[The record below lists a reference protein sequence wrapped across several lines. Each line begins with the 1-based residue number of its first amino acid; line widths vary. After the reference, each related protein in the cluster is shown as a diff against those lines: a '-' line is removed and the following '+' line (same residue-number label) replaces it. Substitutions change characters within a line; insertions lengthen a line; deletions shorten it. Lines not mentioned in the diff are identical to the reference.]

1 MENNVLSIIVDF
13 DGVVRIAMDSSN
25 KEFYFLI
32 KEAIEEL
39 DSKIK
44 NISKLQNDSNDSPLV
59 LRESNQKS
67 K

>member
-13 DGVVRIAMDSSN
+13 DGVVRITMDSSN
-25 KEFYFLI
+25 KEFYSQI

-44 NISKLQNDSNDSPLV
+44 NISKLQNDSPLV
-59 LRESNQKS
+59 LRETNQRS